1 MELQGLGFSM
11 IILGIILIFL
21 GTVLLIVSSAGGE
34 WGGGLIVFVGPFP
47 IAIGGGKLGKLALLI
62 AALLLIATILMM
74 LVSFRMGRVV

>member
-1 MELQGLGFSM
+1 LELQGLGFSM